1 MPNQRSCHW
10 WREWSCK
17 GGYCGWMSR
26 LSLCRCCG
34 CHWPR
39 EVRHPGRR
47 RWSGSSLS
55 CLKGSS
61 SRKRARTRAVENRAV
76 PSLILYISKAGRYLW
91 GGVWYFWGGYGKWGE
106 DWDLDSGSW
115 REFESSTSHQTK
127 ISLPS
132 NIVSHYTI
140 VTILYLSALLF
151 ASPINDLT
159 SLLV

>member
-39 EVRHPGRR
+39 EVRLPGRR

-55 CLKGSS
+55 CLRGWS
-61 SRKRARTRAVENRAV
+61 SRRRARTRGGGLGAVF
-76 PSLILYISKAGRYLW
+76 SLILYISKAGRYLW
-91 GGVWYFWGGYGKWGE
+91 GGVWYFWDEIWKMGRGLGFGQWKLAGAWVLHFPIKQRYPFPSILLLRWIK
-106 DWDLDSGSW
+106 
-115 REFESSTSHQTK
+115 SHNP
-127 ISLPS
+127 PS
-132 NIVSHYTI
+132 FRPSFCLAN
-140 VTILYLSALLF
+140 
-151 ASPINDLT
+151 
-159 SLLV
+159 